1 MLMGLHDILKAV
13 KDPDEREAIRQDFLK
28 RMENNRK
35 MRGFE
40 VDCSDIPEVTDF
52 SGFRPGKPYIDR
64 IREHNKRVWAERE
77 RQQQQTHS
85 NLTKQPEGI

>member
-13 KDPDEREAIRQDFLK
+13 KDPQEREAIRQDFLK
-28 RMENNRK
+28 RMEYNRK
-35 MRGFE
+35 MRGIEIDF
-40 VDCSDIPEVTDF
+40 SDIPEVTDF

-77 RQQQQTHS
+77 REQQAHQ

>member
-1 MLMGLHDILKAV
+1 MLMGLHDILKVV

-77 RQQQQTHS
+77 REQQAHQ
-85 NLTKQPEGI
+85 NLTKQPKGI

>member
-1 MLMGLHDILKAV
+1 MLMGLHDILKVV
-13 KDPDEREAIRQDFLK
+13 KDPQEREAIRQDFLK

-52 SGFRPGKPYIDR
+52 SGFRSGKPYFDK

-77 RQQQQTHS
+77 QQQQ